1 MIPQGFENINSFYY
15 AILYAIQYQLKN
27 KKILCQND
35 DERKR
40 DIDNDKLYDA
50 LYAAKEKLWL
60 YLDIQNFENQCF
72 SVNDSLN
79 KYGLFLRVYE
89 LKDKFRYLIKQD
101 SEKKTVLR
109 ELSSCINEK
118 FNIFNIVRI
127 EFSKKLRQHFRPID
141 IIFKTVKKCDE
152 IINCYFSV
160 KLNAAFRRIYN
171 EGPTIKHC
179 SAWQCY
185 FCSNYNDRKVK
196 FDRHFKNCTGR
207 SGYVYNFNTQSL
219 LTFEEHLK

>member
-27 KKILCQND
+27 KKIWCQND

-79 KYGLFLRVYE
+79 KYG
-89 LKDKFRYLIKQD
+89 
-101 SEKKTVLR
+101 
-109 ELSSCINEK
+109 
-118 FNIFNIVRI
+118 
-127 EFSKKLRQHFRPID
+127 
-141 IIFKTVKKCDE
+141 
-152 IINCYFSV
+152 
-160 KLNAAFRRIYN
+160 
-171 EGPTIKHC
+171 
-179 SAWQCY
+179 
-185 FCSNYNDRKVK
+185 
-196 FDRHFKNCTGR
+196 
-207 SGYVYNFNTQSL
+207 
-219 LTFEEHLK
+219 